1 MKQTSSTKNIIGI
14 AAHFHDASCCLL
26 QDGNILAAAQE
37 ERFSRVKHDPGVPKL
52 SFRYCLESAGVAVSE
67 IDCLAY
73 YETPRKKVS
82 RQVWTMMPK
91 LSELADVLLRLDP
104 NRPEWELREFL
115 GYEGPIIFFEHHAA
129 HAASSF
135 FFSGFA
141 EAAVLTVDGVGEWA
155 SGTYGYGNGRN
166 LTHFEEVWFP
176 HSLGLLYSTITDYL
190 GFSVNDGEY
199 KVMGLAPYGTPAY
212 TRQMRALVEGGENG
226 QYRLNLKYFDFQSV
240 DRMFSD
246 LLPELFGQPTR
257 KENSHITQFHKDI
270 AKSLQ
275 CVLEEVLIEKANY
288 LHRKTGSEN
297 LCMAGGIALNCVAN
311 SRILKDGPFKRLFVQ
326 PAAND
331 AGGALGAAALA
342 FYGMSDTSVM
352 QPLKHDYFGPEY
364 SYDKVRR
371 VVEASGLPAIDY
383 RGREQGLLG
392 AVAERIASGKVIGWF
407 QGRMEF
413 GPRALGARSI
423 LADPRDKGMRDRI
436 NELVKKREGF
446 RPFAP
451 AILESRAQEHFDL
464 SHPSPFMLET
474 CQVRSC
480 LDLPA
485 ITHVDGSARVQTVN
499 ESTNGRFARL
509 LAAFESRTG
518 CPILLNTSFNM
529 RDEPIVCTPSDALVC
544 FLRSEIDCLV
554 LEDFILDRPSPDSM
568 FPWLFRTMREDQAS
582 AINQHVYTMF

>member
-1 MKQTSSTKNIIGI
+1 MKHTSRTSNIIGI

-26 QDGNILAAAQE
+26 QDGQILAAAQE
-37 ERFSRVKHDPGVPKL
+37 ERFSRIKHDPGVPKL
-52 SFRYCLESAGVAVSE
+52 SFRYCLGSTGVAMSE

-82 RQVWTMMPK
+82 RQVWTLMPK
-91 LSELADVLLRLDP
+91 LSEMADVLLRLDP
-104 NRPEWELREFL
+104 NLPEWEIREYL
-115 GYEGPIIFFEHHAA
+115 GYEGPITFFEHHAA

-135 FFSGFA
+135 YFSGFP

-155 SGTYGYGNGRN
+155 SGTYGYGNGRD
-166 LTHFEEVWFP
+166 LTLFEEVRFP

-199 KVMGLAPYGTPAY
+199 KVMGLAPYGAPAY
-212 TRQMRALVEGGENG
+212 IKQMAALVEAGENG
-226 QYRLNLKYFDFQSV
+226 QYRLNLKYFDFQNV
-240 DRMFSD
+240 DRMYSE
-246 LLPELFGQPTR
+246 LLPDLFGQPPR
-257 KENSHITQFHKDI
+257 KERSPMTQFHKDI

-275 CVLEEVLIEKANY
+275 CLLEEILIEKANY
-288 LHRKTGSEN
+288 IHRKTGSEN
-297 LCMAGGIALNCVAN
+297 LCMAGGVALNCVAN

-342 FYGMSDTSVM
+342 YYGINNTRSMPS
-352 QPLKHDYFGPEY
+352 LKHDYLGPEY
-364 SYDKVRR
+364 SDDEIQR
-371 VVEASGLPAIDY
+371 VIEASGLPANDY
-383 RGREQGLLG
+383 RGREEDLLG
-392 AVAERIASGKVIGWF
+392 ATAERIATGKVIGWF

-423 LADPRDKGMRDRI
+423 LADPRDPGMRDRI

-451 AILESRAQEHFDL
+451 AILEHRVREHFDL
-464 SHPSPFMLET
+464 GHASPFMLET
-474 CQVRSC
+474 CQVRSS

-485 ITHVDGSARVQTVN
+485 ITHVDGSARVQTVS

-509 LAAFESRTG
+509 LAAFESRTS

-529 RDEPIVCTPSDALVC
+529 RDEPIVCTPSDAIVC
-544 FLRSEIDCLV
+544 FLRSEIDSLV
-554 LEDFILDRPSPDSM
+554 LGDFILDRPGPDSM
-568 FPWLFRTMREDQAS
+568 FPWLFRTMREDQNS
-582 AINQHVYTMF
+582 AISQHVYTMF